1 MFENVLKDLKKN
13 FGNTIASI
21 GVDQSQK
28 TYFSLGTPTLDF
40 CTYNSIPEGCFIE
53 LSGKEGSAK
62 TTGAFL
68 LAKSFTNKELLKPIE
83 ERRGI
88 LFVDAECTLDP
99 TWALTSAGYDV
110 NSKEVQTL
118 YFAPEGQS
126 AEEIFNVVTEV
137 VKSGECGL
145 VIFDSLTAIAGEQV
159 INDKEGMKKKDMA
172 NIASILRDF
181 VRRNTGLF
189 KKYHCTFIGI
199 NGTTINLSPYGN
211 PETTGGGTYWKRAC
225 SLRLRFKQGDFFDEE
240 GNALKS
246 TAESPAGHIVQVA
259 VLKTKI
265 CRWDRKLG
273 SFHLN
278 YTKGIDLLAD
288 TIDIAISFDFIK
300 ASGAWFSFIDP
311 KTGEVLCD
319 GTGKPIKVNG
329 MKRVKEYLNE
339 HKDVWKL
346 LYDAVYEKLSIKD
359 DPNIKSFEEMLNIDV
374 QKEFNL
380 DFEKERLSEEV
391 SVEETEEKVDDEKP
405 EFN

>member
-1 MFENVLKDLKKN
+1 MFENILKDIKKKC
-13 FGNTIASI
+13 GETAASI
-21 GVDQSQK
+21 GVDASQK

-62 TTGAFL
+62 TTGAFM
-68 LAKSFTNKELLKPIE
+68 LAKSFTNKEMLKPVE

-88 LFVDAECTLDP
+88 LFVDTECTLDP
-99 TWALTSAGYDV
+99 DWALNSAGYDV
-110 NSKEVQTL
+110 NNPDIQTL
-118 YFAPEGQS
+118 YFSPEGQS
-126 AEEIFNVVTEV
+126 AEEIFNVVV
-137 VKSGECGL
+137 DAVKTGECGL

-159 INDKEGMKKKDMA
+159 MNDKDGMKKKDMA

-189 KKYHCTFIGI
+189 KKYKCTFIGI

-225 SLRLRFKQGDFFDEE
+225 SLRLRFKQGDFFDED
-240 GNALKS
+240 GNKLTS
-246 TAESPAGHIVQVA
+246 TSESPAGHIVQVA

-278 YTKGIDLLAD
+278 YTKGIDILAD

-300 ASGAWFSFIDP
+300 ASGAWYSILDP
-311 KTGEVLCD
+311 TTGEQ
-319 GTGKPIKVNG
+319 IAKVNG
-329 MKRVKEYLNE
+329 VKKVKEYLNQN
-339 HKDVWKL
+339 KQVWKK

-374 QKEFNL
+374 QKEFNV
-380 DFEKERLSEEV
+380 DFDKEQLAEMIDN
-391 SVEETEEKVDDEKP
+391 TEDNNDEKP
-405 EFN
+405 KFD